1 MISISSPKIGLKERL
16 AVDKVLRSGNLAQG
30 TEVYEFEGE
39 FAEYHENRNCVA
51 VNSGTSALHLSL
63 LASGVTFGD
72 EVIVPSFTFAATAN
86 AVMLV
91 GAKPVFVD
99 IDPATFNIDIS
110 AIKAALTPRTV
121 AIQPVHLYGLP
132 ANMPEILDLAQKN
145 NLLVFED
152 AAQSHLASINNKNI
166 GTFGDCASFSFYPTK
181 NMTSGEGGMIVANS
195 KEIAKKCRI
204 LRNQGMERK
213 YENEVVG
220 FNLRMTD
227 IHAAIGRVQL
237 RRLPS
242 FTKKRIKIAEF
253 YNENLKGVV
262 TPFVPEGYKHV
273 YHQYTVRVVDED
285 RDKFAKE
292 LQRRGIPSGVY
303 YPIPVH
309 HLPSFNLTNELPAT
323 NLACSQVLSL
333 PIHPGLSQRQ
343 TERVVQIVNQVA
355 RAGA

>member
-1 MISISSPKIGLKERL
+1 MISLSSPRIGLKERW
-16 AVDKVLRSGNLAQG
+16 AVDKVLRSRNLAQG
-30 TEVYEFEGE
+30 AEVYEFEGE
-39 FAEYHENRNCVA
+39 FAKYHEDRSCVA

-63 LASGVTFGD
+63 LASGVSFGD

-86 AVMLV
+86 AVSLV

-99 IDPATFNIDIS
+99 IDTATFNIDVS
-110 AIKAALTPRTV
+110 AIEAAVTPNTV

-132 ANMPEILDLAQKN
+132 ANMPEVLNLAQKY

-152 AAQSHLASINNKNI
+152 AAQSHLASINNKNT

-237 RRLPS
+237 RRLPG

-262 TPFVPEGYKHV
+262 TPFVPDGYRHV
-273 YHQYTVRVVDED
+273 YHQYTVRVVGED
-285 RDKFAKE
+285 RDKFAEE
-292 LQRRGIPSGVY
+292 LKQRGVPSGVY
-303 YPIPVH
+303 YPKPVH
-309 HLPSFNLTNELPAT
+309 QLPSFALTNDLPAT

-333 PIHPGLSQRQ
+333 PIHPGLSQRHI
-343 TERVVQIVNQVA
+343 ERVVEIVNQVA
-355 RAGA
+355 KAGA